1 MKKLVSFALIIVSVL
16 AIALPALA
24 AGNEFNV
31 GWVSATAMGDL
42 GGYVSCIYSIE
53 TASSAYVLQAFPNET
68 PIQVKFDRPNLSWV
82 SAKYGNV
89 TGFIPVHQ
97 IRLTQTNLRYGLFTS
112 YTLSEGKY
120 GTAVS
125 NLQRCL
131 KNLGFYSGNIDGDF
145 GPGTKSA
152 VTAFQ
157 SSRGLDVD
165 GIAGK
170 DTYREIISRCRTLG
184 ILDVAVY

>member
-31 GWVSATAMGDL
+31 GWVSAIAKGNL
-42 GGYVSCIYSIE
+42 GGYVSCIFSRE
-53 TASSAYVLQAFPNET
+53 TESSAYVLQAFPNET
-68 PIQVKFDRPNLSWV
+68 PIQVKFDRSNLSWA

-89 TGFIPVHQ
+89 TGYIPIHH

-112 YTLSEGKY
+112 YDLSEDKY

-157 SSRGLDVD
+157 SSRGLEVD
-165 GIAGK
+165 GIAGRA
-170 DTYREIISRCRTLG
+170 TCLEIISRCRTLG
-184 ILDVAVY
+184 ILDVGVY